1 MNQQNK
7 PPNFSAIALKIK
19 KGRPRVV
26 AIEAAKFFKDCFVK
40 GGFTDES
47 FDKWAD
53 GTSPLRGKKTLI
65 GYRNTMNLMQSIR
78 TLEETDDRVR
88 TGTQLVY
95 SEIHNDGGIITV
107 TKKMKGYWWLKY
119 AQLAGIKMG
128 DKKKGI
134 KTDWDSKTTTRKT
147 KNAQANVN
155 AKAEFCRNMALMPVG
170 KKIKIPRRKYIG
182 ESKTLFKTLDEWFQ
196 TIIDQLE

>member
-1 MNQQNK
+1 MRQQNK
-7 PPNFSAIALKIK
+7 PPNFAEIALKIK

-47 FDKWAD
+47 FDKWAE

-78 TLEETDDRVR
+78 TLEESENRVR

-107 TKKMKGYWWLKY
+107 TKKMKAFWWAKY
-119 AQLAGIKMG
+119 YEFAGAN
-128 DKKKGI
+128 
-134 KTDWDSKTTTRKT
+134 RKT
-147 KNAQANVN
+147 ATAQARVN
-155 AKAEFCRNMALMPVG
+155 AKAEFCRGMAMMKVG
-170 KKIKIPRRKYIG
+170 KKIKIPKRQYIG

-196 TIIDQLE
+196 SIVDQLE